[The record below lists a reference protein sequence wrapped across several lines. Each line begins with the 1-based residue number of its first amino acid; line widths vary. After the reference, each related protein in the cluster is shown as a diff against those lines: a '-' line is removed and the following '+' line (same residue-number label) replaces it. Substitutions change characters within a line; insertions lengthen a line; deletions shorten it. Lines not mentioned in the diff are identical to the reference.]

1 MKTVLY
7 PGSFDPLTNGHMDLI
22 ERASKLFDQVIVG
35 VALNSLKNPLF
46 TVDERVCML
55 KESCV
60 GLNKVTVVS
69 FSGLLVDALDDF
81 QAQAVLR
88 GLRAF
93 SDFEFE
99 LQMALMNRSLKEGCE
114 TIFMMPSQ
122 ENSFVSSTMVKE
134 VASFGGEFEKFVP
147 PAVAE
152 CMARKLAK
160 DKK

>member
-22 ERASKLFDQVIVG
+22 ERAGKLFDRVIIG

-46 TVDERVCML
+46 SVEERVCML
-55 KESCV
+55 EESCSTM
-60 GLNKVTVVS
+60 GNISVVS
-69 FSGLLVDALDDF
+69 FNGLLVDALDEF

-99 LQMALMNRSLKEGCE
+99 LQMALMNRSLKEECE

-122 ENSFVSSTMVKE
+122 ANSFVSSTMIKE
-134 VASFGGEFEKFVP
+134 IAQFGGEYQKFVP

-152 CMARKLAK
+152 CLKRKLAGNK
-160 DKK
+160 

>member
-7 PGSFDPLTNGHMDLI
+7 PGSFDPMTNGHMDLV
-22 ERASKLFDQVIVG
+22 ERASKLFDHVIVG

-46 TVDERVCML
+46 TVEERVCML
-55 KESCV
+55 KESCK
-60 GLNKVTVVS
+60 GMGNISVVS

-99 LQMALMNRSLKEGCE
+99 LQMALMNRNLKEECE

-122 ENSFVSSTMVKE
+122 ANSFVSSTMIKE
-134 VASFGGEFEKFVP
+134 IAQFDGEYQKFVP

-152 CMARKLAK
+152 CLKRKLAGG
-160 DKK
+160 